1 LKLLSTVFVTS
12 AARADGIPRDG
23 VSQIAVAG
31 RSNVGKSSL
40 LNALCRS
47 KIARTSAEPGKTR
60 LANFYRASLAGGP
73 GGPGRWDV
81 YLVDLPGYGYARRSK
96 ASPRPERIEGRSD
109 AAAELRDVAEAYF
122 SAGRTAAVLLLVDSR
137 HPQMPAD
144 VQAAEWLA
152 QAGVEY
158 HVVATKIDKLS
169 RSERMKHLRT
179 MEVQLGTAALP
190 TSAASGEGLDELW
203 SLIAR
208 KARKK

>member
-1 LKLLSTVFVTS
+1 M
-12 AARADGIPRDG
+12 RAVR
-23 VSQIAVAG
+23 
-31 RSNVGKSSL
+31 K
-40 LNALCRS
+40 
-47 KIARTSAEPGKTR
+47 
-60 LANFYRASLAGGP
+60 
-73 GGPGRWDV
+73 
-81 YLVDLPGYGYARRSK
+81 
-96 ASPRPERIEGRSD
+96 PRPALSGSKGDSD
-109 AAAELRDVAEAYF
+109 AAAELRDVSEAYF

-144 VQAAEWLA
+144 VQAAQWLA

-179 MEVQLGTAALP
+179 MEEQLGTAALP

-208 KARKK
+208 KARKT

>member
-1 LKLLSTVFVTS
+1 LKLLSAVFVTS

-81 YLVDLPGYGYARRSK
+81 YLVDLPGYGYARRSR
-96 ASPRPERIEGRSD
+96 ASRRPERVEGPGD
-109 AAAELRDVAEAYF
+109 AAAELRDVSEAYF
-122 SAGRTAAVLLLVDSR
+122 AAGRTDAVLLLVDSR
-137 HPQMPAD
+137 HPEMPAD
-144 VQAAEWLA
+144 VQAAGWLA

-169 RSERMKHLRT
+169 RSERVKHLRT
-179 MEVQLGTAALP
+179 MEEQLGTAALP
-190 TSAASGEGLDELW
+190 TSATSGEGLDELW